1 MSLSTRSRR
10 SKTSVSG
17 VDMEE
22 DDRVKDFAPDD
33 AGVGQGERPD
43 ENVCPP
49 RLVDV
54 IKHED
59 GS

>member
-1 MSLSTRSRR
+1 
-10 SKTSVSG
+10 
-17 VDMEE
+17 MEA
-22 DDRVKDFAPDD
+22 DDNVKDFAPDD

>member
-1 MSLSTRSRR
+1 
-10 SKTSVSG
+10 
-17 VDMEE
+17 MEA
-22 DDRVKDFAPDD
+22 DDNDKDFAPDET
-33 AGVGQGERPD
+33 GVGQGEQPD